1 MPSRIPSEIGAFLH
15 ATPPEARAPG
25 AGAEARLADVSA
37 NEAVPTAGRAPIAEA
52 DPVDPAA
59 IAGSD
64 EAGVGWLP
72 WGTAAFARA
81 QASGRPV
88 LLSIVTSW
96 SAACRAQ
103 ESELFGQPPRHPELI
118 RLIRDLTVPIRVDA
132 DRRPDIADRYTDGGW
147 PTTLLLT
154 PEGDPLAG
162 GTELDPSQLAA
173 IITGASAALSTRR
186 HELALRADALR
197 AARRAAP
204 DESAGATSGAAA
216 ASALVGQT
224 SLKAAVADA
233 AAGGAGGAAAGAL
246 AGAGAGAGAGV
257 PAEAEAERNPDPEA
271 DLDEDFG
278 DRAGSAAA
286 DEPGA
291 AALAWITDCLL
302 AAFDPE
308 HGGFRLP
315 GMDDAGAKF
324 PHAGALAFAL
334 WQGTRTNDARL
345 VELVLVTLERMAASG
360 LSAPDGAFHR
370 GCAAADWSEP
380 DDAKLLETQAELIP
394 LYLDAWTLSGAD
406 AFRTRALS
414 CLDFVFHT
422 LTDERHGG
430 FFASQAADGS
440 VDRLLL
446 TDANARMVGALV
458 RAGRVLDEPD
468 LVARAVRALERLL
481 PVVYQRRAGVAHL
494 LVPAGVTG
502 AASVPGATTASGSS
516 TAPVAPAPSVSS
528 VSSVLTASPALA
540 ALTGARRAPDAD
552 RAQVRG
558 LLADQVLMSDA
569 LLDAGIAAGEP
580 VYIELAEE
588 LMRSALRSLSHPSG
602 GFADRIR
609 SAAGAGDVGLLAEPL
624 RPFGTNAAAAR
635 VLLRLGRD
643 ANRPDLLAA
652 AHATLRWLHGTYRE
666 QGISSAELGLTLLE
680 AAAR

>member
-25 AGAEARLADVSA
+25 AEAEPRL
-37 NEAVPTAGRAPIAEA
+37 
-52 DPVDPAA
+52 
-59 IAGSD
+59 AGSD
-64 EAGVGWLP
+64 EAGVDWLP

-103 ESELFGQPPRHPELI
+103 ESELFGPPPRHPDLI

-162 GTELDPSQLAA
+162 GTDLDDSQLAA
-173 IITGASAALSTRR
+173 VITGASAALSTRR

-197 AARRAAP
+197 AAHRGSPAATA
-204 DESAGATSGAAA
+204 SAGATARELVIPGQ
-216 ASALVGQT
+216 AS
-224 SLKAAVADA
+224 DPDD
-233 AAGGAGGAAAGAL
+233 
-246 AGAGAGAGAGV
+246 
-257 PAEAEAERNPDPEA
+257 PAESAEPIQSGE
-271 DLDEDFG
+271 
-278 DRAGSAAA
+278 
-286 DEPGA
+286 

-302 AAFDPE
+302 AAFDAE

-315 GMDDAGAKF
+315 GIDDAGAKF
-324 PHAGALAFAL
+324 PHAAPLAFAL
-334 WQGTRTNDARL
+334 WQGTRTDDARL
-345 VELVLVTLERMAASG
+345 VELALVTLERMAASG

-406 AFRTRALS
+406 AFRARALS

-494 LVPAGVTG
+494 LVPAGV
-502 AASVPGATTASGSS
+502 PGAGLTIAGVTIARGQSPPPIPS
-516 TAPVAPAPSVSS
+516 APSA
-528 VSSVLTASPALA
+528 LPASPALA
-540 ALTGARRAPDAD
+540 ALAGSARRAPDAD

-558 LLADQVLMSDA
+558 LLADQVHMSDA

-588 LMRSALRSLSHPSG
+588 LMRSALRSHAHPSG

-652 AHATLRWLHGTYRE
+652 AQATLRSLQGTYRE